1 MLNPN
6 DDDLQTLSTLAQTLR
21 AQGWRMACAESCTG
35 GLIAALCTHVAGSSE
50 WFERGF
56 VTYSNDAKHQLLGVP
71 EAALRNHGAVSQAV
85 VQAMAQGAAQRAGV
99 MASVAV
105 TGVAGPSGG
114 SPDKP
119 VGTVW
124 LGWSVAGQTTTQRVL
139 LPGDRAAVRQATA
152 RLALQGLVERLKPS
166 TR

>member
-1 MLNPN
+1 MLNPST
-6 DDDLQTLSTLAQTLR
+6 DDLQTLSTLAQTLR
-21 AQGWRMACAESCTG
+21 ARGWRMACAESCTG

-71 EAALRNHGAVSQAV
+71 EAVLRHHGAVSQAV

-99 MASVAV
+99 MASLAV

-124 LGWSVAGQTTTQRVL
+124 LGWSVAGHTTAQRVQ
-139 LPGDRAAVRQATA
+139 LPGDRAAVRHATV
-152 RLALQGLVERLKPS
+152 RLALQGLVERLRPS